1 VVYVDV
7 GANSYPVYVKAGILS
22 DVGRIT
28 RDKGIKKALIV
39 TDNNVG
45 PLYLKKVQ
53 SALVEAGLK
62 AFPLTLPAGESYK
75 TISAVELIWEAA
87 LEATLDRKSLL
98 ISLGGGVI
106 GDLTGF
112 AAATYMRGL
121 NFLQI
126 PTTLLAQ
133 VDASVGGKTGCN
145 LRKGKNL
152 VGAFHQP
159 IAVCADPSTLL
170 SLSEREYCSGFA
182 EIIKHALIASSHL
195 LELVENN
202 LDLIKKRDLTILTQ
216 IVEENVEIK
225 AKIVSQDEKET
236 GKRALLNLGHT
247 AGHALEELGD
257 YKIYHHGEAVA
268 IGLVIAT
275 QIACERG
282 YLDSSYLSRIQALL
296 CSLGLPISPHEE
308 ISPEIWWKR
317 TFADKKQS
325 SGQVYWVLPKVGGL
339 ANYGEKVEFNE
350 FAKAVR
356 SLGKG

>member
-1 VVYVDV
+1 MVYVDI

-22 DVGRIT
+22 EVGTIA

-45 PLYLKKVQ
+45 PLYLQKVQ
-53 SALVEAGLK
+53 AALREADLK
-62 AFPLTLPAGESYK
+62 TFYLTLPAGESYK
-75 TISAVELIWEAA
+75 TIAAVELIWEAA

-159 IAVCADPSTLL
+159 IAVCADPTTLL

-182 EIIKHALIASSHL
+182 EIIKHALIASNHL
-195 LELVENN
+195 LELVEEN
-202 LDLIKKRDLTILTQ
+202 LGLIKKRELAILTQ
-216 IVEENVEIK
+216 IVEKNVEIK
-225 AKIVSQDEKET
+225 AQIVSQDEKET
-236 GKRALLNLGHT
+236 GKRALLNRRT
-247 AGHALEELGD
+247 
-257 YKIYHHGEAVA
+257 
-268 IGLVIAT
+268 
-275 QIACERG
+275 C
-282 YLDSSYLSRIQALL
+282 SRRA
-296 CSLGLPISPHEE
+296 
-308 ISPEIWWKR
+308 W
-317 TFADKKQS
+317 
-325 SGQVYWVLPKVGGL
+325 
-339 ANYGEKVEFNE
+339 
-350 FAKAVR
+350 
-356 SLGKG
+356 